1 MQISVSAKSLFFD
14 RKEVIEAVG
23 RSRVK
28 MLSKAG
34 GLVRKSAKEILVFKP
49 QVRKPRKVKN
59 RQQQAAN
66 IEAYRAA
73 KKASASPP
81 GAVPFVRR
89 RQYPNL
95 TSVVYAYDPGSQ
107 SVVVGPIE
115 RRKRSMQRTAP
126 DVHER
131 GGTVRINVTGR
142 DGKVRPM
149 TANYPKRPLIGPAF
163 SRVKNQMPSVM
174 SNTIG
179 PA

>member
-1 MQISVSAKSLFFD
+1 MQISISAKSLFFD
-14 RKEVIEAVG
+14 RKEVVEAVG

-28 MLSKAG
+28 ILSKAG

-49 QVRKPRKVKN
+49 SVRKPRRVKDAKVN
-59 RQQQAAN
+59 RAN
-66 IEAYRAA
+66 ELAYRQA

-95 TSVVYAYDPGSQ
+95 SSVVYAYDPGSR

-115 RRKRSMQRTAP
+115 RRSRSMQRTAP

-131 GGTVRINVTGR
+131 GGSVRINVTGR

-163 SRVKNQMPSVM
+163 ERVKNQMPGVM
-174 SNTIG
+174 SNAIG
-179 PA
+179 PS